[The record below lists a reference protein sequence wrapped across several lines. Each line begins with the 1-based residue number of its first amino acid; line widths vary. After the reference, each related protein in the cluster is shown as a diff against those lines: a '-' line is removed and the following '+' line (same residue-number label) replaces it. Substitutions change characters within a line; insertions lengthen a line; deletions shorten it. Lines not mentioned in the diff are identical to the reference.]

1 MPTMPKPIAVL
12 RNQGNVSF
20 VKYLKIMDRNM
31 TNTDDVSAY
40 ASPETIPEMISVNS
54 ICRQHELC
62 GVILLGIMLVCVKS
76 GYLYWKAYL

>member
-1 MPTMPKPIAVL
+1 
-12 RNQGNVSF
+12 
-20 VKYLKIMDRNM
+20 
-31 TNTDDVSAY
+31 
-40 ASPETIPEMISVNS
+40 MISVNS